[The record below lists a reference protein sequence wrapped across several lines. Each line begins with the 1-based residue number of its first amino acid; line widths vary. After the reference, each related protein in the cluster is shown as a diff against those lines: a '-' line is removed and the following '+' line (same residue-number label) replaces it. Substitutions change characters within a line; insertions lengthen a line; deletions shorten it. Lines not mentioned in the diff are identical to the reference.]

1 MTRRVVLD
9 TNVICSGLG
18 WSGPSAQVLDA
29 VLDGRLVLI
38 SSPPLIAELRR
49 VLAYPKLAAA
59 IVEPDTLA
67 DLIQTTAVL
76 VAPQRTITAV
86 SDEPDNRVLEAAI
99 EGAADCIV
107 SGDRHLL
114 TLGVFEG
121 VPILTPA
128 AFLSTEDQ

>member
-114 TLGVFEG
+114 TLGIFEG